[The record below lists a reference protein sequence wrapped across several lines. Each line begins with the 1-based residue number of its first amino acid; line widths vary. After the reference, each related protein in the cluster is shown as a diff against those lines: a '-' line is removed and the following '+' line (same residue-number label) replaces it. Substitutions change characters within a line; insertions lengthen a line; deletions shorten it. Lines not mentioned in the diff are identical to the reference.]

1 MRSVANEAYSGADVT
16 NAHHPQPS
24 KTQNIIGD
32 FCNIL
37 LEIEL
42 T

>member
-1 MRSVANEAYSGADVT
+1 MRSVVNEAYSGANVT
-16 NAHHPQPS
+16 NTYHPQPS
-24 KTQNIIGD
+24 KTQNIICD